1 MKWNEIPRK
10 KPPALTPPPVWAGTS
25 RHQWPPGSPSPLYRT
40 FPWRA
45 AQRLARVGICPLST
59 LLLSPPPFRAFFADL
74 STSCIGERAVPA
86 SGPPS
91 CLRRRTTSICRHL
104 GVRTVSSTCSLARAR
119 TSVGRTWL
127 PVTSHYSFGRVSRS
141 QLCLSAC
148 SRDVCCT
155 CRPPTSP
162 SPPSLLLRFVWS
174 YSPPKCICVLVLC
187 LPCGPLALDLLGDL
201 LPHSR
206 GCRCVPGPSGFLF
219 RHRLREDSLHCG

>member
-1 MKWNEIPRK
+1 MERNEIPRK
-10 KPPALTPPPVWAGTS
+10 RPPALTPPPAWAGTS
-25 RHQWPPGSPSPLYRT
+25 RHQWPPGSPLPLYPT

-59 LLLSPPPFRAFFADL
+59 PLLSPPLSRAFFADL
-74 STSCIGERAVPA
+74 STGCSGERGVPA
-86 SGPPS
+86 SG
-91 CLRRRTTSICRHL
+91 LRRRTTSICRHL
-104 GVRTVSSTCSLARAR
+104 GVRTVSSTCPLARAR

-127 PVTSHYSFGRVSRS
+127 PVTSHYSLGRVSCS

-148 SRDVCCT
+148 SRDDCCI

-162 SPPSLLLRFVWS
+162 LPPSSLLIFVWS

-219 RHRLREDSLHCG
+219 QYRLREESLHSG